1 MKGFGGERW
10 SESLKCVETEQGMG
24 GLMDAPSLIIYSS
37 FIIWAAGL
45 WSCDCQHNNHLR
57 KAADCPIRAWSSAS
71 DIECV
76 RWRLYARWPRAGGG
90 GGVDDGGGV
99 CLFHFEGLSLAR
111 TSNGDCSTVKQNISS
126 AEGYC
131 RVPCNRL
138 NPQTQT
144 SIFIETRGL
153 HQSFSWLLDS
163 FWALLPL
170 RHSLMLDRF
179 RLIYCYYAAV
189 IVKTDSDVRSCI

>member
-37 FIIWAAGL
+37 FITWAAGL
-45 WSCDCQHNNHLR
+45 WSCDCQHNIHLR
-57 KAADCPIRAWSSAS
+57 KAADCQGKVAPIRAWSSSS

-76 RWRLYARWPRAGGG
+76 RWQIMYARWPRAGGG
-90 GGVDDGGGV
+90 RWCRQRVGG

-111 TSNGDCSTVKQNISS
+111 TSNGDCSTVKPNISS

-144 SIFIETRGL
+144 SIFI
-153 HQSFSWLLDS
+153 
-163 FWALLPL
+163 
-170 RHSLMLDRF
+170 
-179 RLIYCYYAAV
+179 
-189 IVKTDSDVRSCI
+189 